1 MLEWLQQEYWS
12 RQLGSGLAENWDS
25 QSEGEDG
32 EEDLQRQEDELITR
46 QKEIES
52 YSKLETF
59 EHFRRRLLPSYI
71 FKRYLNQL
79 FPPLFREGTRV
90 IDIF

>member
-12 RQLGSGLAENWDS
+12 RQLGSGLAENWES

-32 EEDLQRQEDELITR
+32 EDELQRQEDEFITR

-59 EHFRRRLLPSYI
+59 EHFRCCLLPSYI
-71 FKRYLNQL
+71 FKGYLKQL
-79 FPPLFREGTRV
+79 FSLSFQRRHESY
-90 IDIF
+90 